1 MALSHPMKKTASRRE
16 VAQMVVFLLSDDS
29 SLITCAFYPIDGG
42 DTAR

>member
-1 MALSHPMKKTASRRE
+1 
-16 VAQMVVFLLSDDS
+16 MVVFLLSDDS